1 MSQSA
6 FIVALVTTQ
15 SILAY
20 TKGLSVK
27 LQGPYVDV
35 ARAHRE
41 IKTVKAALQG
51 IRSNVTTFHARVYA
65 QASQMAQSV
74 DVELSTPRLA
84 SRQHHRQ
91 NIPAQN
97 SQDYFHLNLTIPL
110 LDHLLSE
117 LNSRFDAASSQ
128 KILEFMRLLPSAIL
142 LQGEING
149 TLRTLLSSMRMIF
162 HLWYP
167 LNLRL
172 TCGSTSGQLSHSLL
186 PDLTPLRKP

>member
-1 MSQSA
+1 MDLWSGTGKLDLMPSHFCWQCHSLPSL
-6 FIVALVTTQ
+6 FALVTTQ

-20 TKGLSVK
+20 SKGLSVK

-41 IKTVKAALQG
+41 IETVKAALQG

-84 SRQHHRQ
+84 SRQQHRQ

-97 SQDYFHLNLTIPL
+97 SQDYFRLNLTNPL
-110 LDHLLSE
+110 LDHLLSG

-128 KILEFMRLLPSAIL
+128 NIMEFMRL
-142 LQGEING
+142 
-149 TLRTLLSSMRMIF
+149 
-162 HLWYP
+162 
-167 LNLRL
+167 
-172 TCGSTSGQLSHSLL
+172 STISNFCCKARSTGL
-186 PDLTPLRKP
+186 